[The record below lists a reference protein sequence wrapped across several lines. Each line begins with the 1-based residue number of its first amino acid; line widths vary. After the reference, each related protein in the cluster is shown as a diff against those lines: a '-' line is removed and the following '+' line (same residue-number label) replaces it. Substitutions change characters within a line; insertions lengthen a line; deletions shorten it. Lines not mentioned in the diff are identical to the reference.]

1 MTATPQASHMS
12 GTDVYKGTAVTLT
25 CDDKGAVIYYTT
37 DGSCPCDEQG
47 RRLYTEPITID
58 ADMTIKAVAVADG
71 KEESNVAEFA
81 YRLKRTA
88 TAMKLH
94 KGWNWLSHNLDTIVS
109 SELIAGGETETFI
122 SCDGT
127 TADATPASASYK
139 AKVGAERSYTLQG
152 IQINPADVVINLREG
167 WNWIGYPLGQTLTV
181 SEAMQTAQPDE
192 YDCIVG
198 QEGFAQ
204 FAGGKW
210 QGSLK
215 AMRPGQGY
223 MYMSGSSKAFTY
235 FSGTVSKAQS
245 LFPRNAARQQGAW
258 TTDVYAYA
266 DIMCVIAE
274 LYDDGAKTA
283 DGRYTVGAFCGA
295 ECRGTGKYEEG
306 KLWLSVTGK
315 AGDEIRFMAYDNESG
330 LTYHVKETLTF
341 GVVVEGSADLP
352 YAMHLGDEAT
362 GIEEVTHSGDMKAR
376 ISDGKLYVTFGG
388 DIDYVTLHSADGV
401 CVFKSAWGA
410 ATRYKDVSWLPTG
423 VYVLSVN
430 SNGKTHYA
438 KLTNMK

>member
-1 MTATPQASHMS
+1 
-12 GTDVYKGTAVTLT
+12 
-25 CDDKGAVIYYTT
+25 
-37 DGSCPCDEQG
+37 
-47 RRLYTEPITID
+47 
-58 ADMTIKAVAVADG
+58 
-71 KEESNVAEFA
+71 
-81 YRLKRTA
+81 
-88 TAMKLH
+88 
-94 KGWNWLSHNLDTIVS
+94 
-109 SELIAGGETETFI
+109 
-122 SCDGT
+122 
-127 TADATPASASYK
+127 
-139 AKVGAERSYTLQG
+139 
-152 IQINPADVVINLREG
+152 
-167 WNWIGYPLGQTLTV
+167 
-181 SEAMQTAQPDE
+181 
-192 YDCIVG
+192 
-198 QEGFAQ
+198 
-204 FAGGKW
+204 
-210 QGSLK
+210 
-215 AMRPGQGY
+215 MRPGQGY

-295 ECRGTGKYEEG
+295 ECRGVGKYEEG
-306 KLWLSVTGK
+306 KLWLNVTGK
-315 AGDEIRFMAYDNESG
+315 AGDEITFMAYDNESG

-341 GVVVEGSADLP
+341 DVSVEGSADLP

-362 GIEEVTHSGDMKAR
+362 GIEEVTHSGDIKAR

-388 DIDYVTLHSADGV
+388 DIDNVTLHSADGV

-423 VYVLSVN
+423 VYVLSVS

>member
-1 MTATPQASHMS
+1 M
-12 GTDVYKGTAVTLT
+12 
-25 CDDKGAVIYYTT
+25 
-37 DGSCPCDEQG
+37 
-47 RRLYTEPITID
+47 
-58 ADMTIKAVAVADG
+58 
-71 KEESNVAEFA
+71 
-81 YRLKRTA
+81 
-88 TAMKLH
+88 
-94 KGWNWLSHNLDTIVS
+94 
-109 SELIAGGETETFI
+109 
-122 SCDGT
+122 
-127 TADATPASASYK
+127 
-139 AKVGAERSYTLQG
+139 
-152 IQINPADVVINLREG
+152 
-167 WNWIGYPLGQTLTV
+167 
-181 SEAMQTAQPDE
+181 
-192 YDCIVG
+192 
-198 QEGFAQ
+198 
-204 FAGGKW
+204 
-210 QGSLK
+210 
-215 AMRPGQGY
+215 
-223 MYMSGSSKAFTY
+223 
-235 FSGTVSKAQS
+235 SKAQS

-266 DIMCVIAE
+266 DMMCVIAE

-295 ECRGTGKYEEG
+295 ECRSVGKYEEG
-306 KLWLSVTGK
+306 KLWLNVIGK

-423 VYVLSVN
+423 VYVLSVS